1 MIENKVCNSSL
12 ISITVNNSVDVCSP
26 NPNLNERDM
35 GIYGIAVLSLFSS
48 VVSVI

>member
-26 NPNLNERDM
+26 NLNLNEGDM
-35 GIYGIAVLSLFSS
+35 GIHGIAVLSLSS
-48 VVSVI
+48 SGM